1 MILSK
6 FKNIYYGMKLH
17 LNKYNLFTVLS
28 WTKKEV
34 SATGGHSVPV
44 SSALVSSVPVPHFS
58 ENHFVAA

>member
-1 MILSK
+1 MVLSK
-6 FKNIYYGMKLH
+6 FKNIYYSLKLH

-44 SSALVSSVPVPHFS
+44 SSAPVPHFS